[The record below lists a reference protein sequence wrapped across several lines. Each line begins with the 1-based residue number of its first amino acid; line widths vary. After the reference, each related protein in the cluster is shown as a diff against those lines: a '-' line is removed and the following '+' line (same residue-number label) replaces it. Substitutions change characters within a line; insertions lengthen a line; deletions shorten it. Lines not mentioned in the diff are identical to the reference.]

1 LRRIEELLGLDLGRA
16 DQQAALDL
24 ALRIRATPRAGD
36 PPGSTDPVHV
46 VALDDLLRMP
56 ASQEWARNLLRP
68 LRGAAQASRLEPTVR
83 AWLDSNARLSATA
96 AVLGISVAAARKRFA
111 RLEQLLQRS
120 LLHAPSARHD
130 LWLALRAA
138 ELGAEPGRR
147 DEQI

>member
-1 LRRIEELLGLDLGRA
+1 MRRIEELLGLDLGCA

-24 ALRIRATPRAGD
+24 ALRISATPRSGE
-36 PPGSTDPVHV
+36 PPGSADPARV

-68 LRGAAQASRLEPTVR
+68 LRGAAHASRLEPTLR
-83 AWLDSNARLSATA
+83 AWLDSNSRLSATA

-130 LWLALRAA
+130 LWLAMRAA
-138 ELGAEPGRR
+138 ELGRSTGQA
-147 DEQI
+147 